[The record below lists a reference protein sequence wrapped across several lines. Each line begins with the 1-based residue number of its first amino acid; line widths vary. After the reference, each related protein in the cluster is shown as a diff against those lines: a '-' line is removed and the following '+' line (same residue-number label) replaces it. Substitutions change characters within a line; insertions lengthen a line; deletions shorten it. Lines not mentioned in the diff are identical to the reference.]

1 MYDILAI
8 AVAGA
13 AGAVSRFWMTRTIFE
28 WLGTSF
34 PYATLIINISGSL
47 LLGFFSVLFLQKIDV
62 PEPLRFAVLVGFLGA
77 FTTFSTFSYETL
89 SLLEQGQQIKAI
101 IYVSASIFIC
111 VFATWLGVLLARIF

>member
-28 WLGTSF
+28 WLGTGF

-62 PEPLRFAVLVGFLGA
+62 PEPLRFAILIGFLGA

-89 SLLEQGQQIKAI
+89 SLLEQGQQFKAM
-101 IYVSASIFIC
+101 IYVSASILIC
-111 VFATWLGVLLARIF
+111 VFASWCGVLLARIF

>member
-8 AVAGA
+8 ALAGA
-13 AGAVSRFWMTRTIFE
+13 AGAVSRFWMTRTIFD

-62 PEPLRFAVLVGFLGA
+62 PESLRFAVLVGFLGA

-89 SLLEQGQQIKAI
+89 SLLEQGQQVKAI
-101 IYVSASIFIC
+101 VYVSASVLIC
-111 VFATWLGVLLARIF
+111 VFAAWLGVLLARFF

>member
-8 AVAGA
+8 ALAGA
-13 AGAVSRFWMTRTIFE
+13 AGAVSRFWMTRTIFD

-89 SLLEQGQQIKAI
+89 SLLEQGQQLKAI
-101 IYVSASIFIC
+101 VYVSASVLIC
-111 VFATWLGVLLARIF
+111 VFAAWLGVLLARFF

>member
-8 AVAGA
+8 ALAGA
-13 AGAVSRFWMTRTIFE
+13 AGAVSRFWMTRTIFD

-89 SLLEQGQQIKAI
+89 SLLEQGQQVKAI
-101 IYVSASIFIC
+101 VYVSASVLIC
-111 VFATWLGVLLARIF
+111 VFAAWLGVLLARFF